1 MRTDPSDPVSAEGRL
16 ARLERANRNLGA
28 LFGALL
34 ILLGAGVLV
43 GAALLEDELKASRFF
58 LTAAGDRGEAELAYT
73 DKGMPRLSLKDR
85 DGKPRVELV
94 LDAEGRPSLGLLDR
108 DGRSRARLFL
118 GDDERP
124 SLVFYDAAG
133 KAVRTETASAAP
145 PAAEKPA
152 EEKRVMVEFKTSLGD
167 FVVELNAEKAPI
179 TVENFLQY
187 VDDKFYDGTIF
198 HRVIP
203 NFMVQGGGFTEEM
216 SPFSKDTRPPIR
228 IESQN
233 GLKNVRGA
241 IAMARTND
249 PDSATSQ
256 FFINV
261 VDNPNLDYRSGGAP
275 GYAVFGKVVK
285 GMDVVDKIRNTK
297 TENKGGPYVDAPVET
312 VVIKSVRRVEK
323 Q

>member
-133 KAVRTETASAAP
+133 KAVRTETAPAAP
-145 PAAEKPA
+145 PAAEKSA

-203 NFMVQGGGFTEEM
+203 TFMVTEEM
-216 SPFSKDTRPPIR
+216 NPSPKDTRPPIR
-228 IESQN
+228 IESEN
-233 GLKNVRGA
+233 GLKNVRGT
-241 IAMARTND
+241 IAMARTGD
-249 PDSATSQ
+249 PNSATSQ

-261 VDNPNLDYRSGGAP
+261 VDNDFLNYRNGGAP

-285 GMDVVDKIRNTK
+285 GMDVVDKIRKVK
-297 TENKGGPYVDAPVET
+297 TEDKGEPYVAAPVET

-323 Q
+323 E